1 MNSKNRR
8 DKMSYILSNKS
19 AWEEA
24 FSKKKGYYAK
34 DMISILQKENNPFLE
49 KPLIEFLDQEDL
61 SDKVIGQF
69 CCNNGREL
77 LSISKR
83 GIRHG
88 YGFDIAKNMI
98 TFGNETAAKTQL
110 PVTFIEANILEID
123 HSYHN
128 QFDYLFITVG
138 ALCWF
143 KDLLQF
149 FSIVEKVLKPN
160 GKLIINESHPL
171 VSLLATEDEPSFIKG
186 HEKELVYDYFK
197 TEPWETGSMDYMT
210 DHQELSS
217 KFYSFTHT
225 MSNIITSIVKNK
237 LLINSLSEYDYCIAN
252 LVTHLDYQGL
262 PLSYLL
268 VATKSSL

>member
-1 MNSKNRR
+1 MN
-8 DKMSYILSNKS
+8 YIKSNKA

-34 DMISILQKENNPFLE
+34 EMIDALKNEMNPFLE
-49 KPLIEFLDQEDL
+49 KPMIEFLDQEDL
-61 SDKVIGQF
+61 TDQVIGQF

-88 YGFDIAKNMI
+88 YGFDIAKNMVSY
-98 TFGNETAAKTQL
+98 GNETAAKAQL
-110 PVTFIEANILEID
+110 PVTLIETNILEID
-123 HSYHN
+123 QTYHN

-143 KDLLQF
+143 KDLFQF

-160 GKLIINESHPL
+160 GKLIINESHPI
-171 VSLLATEDEPSFIKG
+171 VNMLATKDEPSFIHG

-197 TEPWETGSMDYMT
+197 VEPWETGSMGYMT
-210 DHQELSS
+210 ENQELSS
-217 KFYSFTHT
+217 KFYSFSHS
-225 MSNIITSIVKNK
+225 MSSIITAIVQNK
-237 LLINSLSEYDYCIAN
+237 LVINSLFEYDYCIAN
-252 LVTHLDYQGL
+252 LVPHLDHQGI
-262 PLSYLL
+262 PLSYFL
-268 VATKSSL
+268 VGSKSPI